1 MMMPFFLNSRWL
13 NGGQFYATGRW
24 FEIMSEVLNSEALMQ
39 AKYIFGQIQ
48 DGRMAVTLKTFY

>member
-1 MMMPFFLNSRWL
+1 L